1 LTTTDTTTR
10 TTPVGRQAPPRGF
23 SIRRRTGRWRDAL
36 RRRLLAVADVITVT
50 VASALGG
57 LLADQ
62 PVLTVAMLPVWVLL
76 AKLYGLYDRDHRSM
90 RHLTANELGDIV
102 AWAATGSLGVL
113 VASALFDSGVESAAG
128 ARLAVGVA
136 VLSPISRAAARR
148 LWRAIVPPDRV
159 LIVGSGELAEAT
171 QRKVE
176 LFGDM
181 HNSLVG
187 IIDDLAL
194 VETPAAA
201 LETLRRVQERD
212 GLDRVILTT
221 ATLDKSLLASLTV
234 ACRELVVKLGFVPPA
249 PAAFAST
256 ARLAHVAELPVV
268 DCVTWEPSRS
278 TLLLKRCL
286 DLGVAAVI
294 LLVTLPL
301 LVVIALTIRLTS
313 RGPALFRQQRAGI
326 SGRPFWMW
334 KFRTMDTDAEAQL
347 GSLMALDELTE
358 PAFKLRGDPR
368 VTSVGRVLRRMSLDE
383 LPQLINVLRGQM
395 SLVGPRPEQLEVV
408 ERYDAEDR
416 IRLAIKPGMTGPM
429 QVLGRGDLS
438 FTERVAVERDY
449 VESISLSQDLRIL
462 ALTVGAVISG
472 RGAS

>member
-1 LTTTDTTTR
+1 
-10 TTPVGRQAPPRGF
+10 
-23 SIRRRTGRWRDAL
+23 
-36 RRRLLAVADVITVT
+36 VADVITVT
-50 VASALGG
+50 LASAVGG
-57 LLADQ
+57 LLAAQ
-62 PVLTVAMLPVWVLL
+62 PLLTVAMLPAWVLL

-102 AWAATGSLGVL
+102 AWAATGSLGVF
-113 VASALFDSGVESAAG
+113 VVSAIFDSGVESGAG

-136 VLSPISRAAARR
+136 VLSPITRAGARR

-159 LIVGSGELAEAT
+159 LIVGSGQLAQVT

-181 HNSLVG
+181 HTKLVG
-187 IIDDLAL
+187 IVDDLAL

-201 LETLRRVQERD
+201 LETLRRVQEED
-212 GLDRVILTT
+212 GLHRVVLTT
-221 ATLDKSLLASLTV
+221 ATLDESLIASLTT
-234 ACRELVVKLGFVPPA
+234 ACRERVVKLGFVPPA

-278 TLLLKRCL
+278 TLFLKRCL
-286 DLGVAAVI
+286 DVGVAGVV
-294 LLVTLPL
+294 LLLTLPL
-301 LVVIALTIRLTS
+301 LVVIALAIRLTS

-347 GSLMALDELTE
+347 SDLVVLDELTQ

-368 VTSVGRVLRRMSLDE
+368 VTRVGRVLRRMSLDE
-383 LPQLINVLRGQM
+383 LPQLVNVLRGQM

-408 ERYDAEDR
+408 ERYDSEGR

-429 QVLGRGDLS
+429 QVLGRAELAFD
-438 FTERVAVERDY
+438 ERVAVERDY

>member
-1 LTTTDTTTR
+1 
-10 TTPVGRQAPPRGF
+10 
-23 SIRRRTGRWRDAL
+23 
-36 RRRLLAVADVITVT
+36 VADVTTVT
-50 VASALGG
+50 LASALVG

-62 PVLTVAMLPVWVLL
+62 PLVTVAMLPAWVLL

-102 AWAATGSLGVL
+102 AWAATGSLGVF
-113 VASALFDSGVESAAG
+113 VVSAAFGSGVESGAG
-128 ARLAVGVA
+128 AGLAVGVA
-136 VLSPISRAAARR
+136 VLSPISRAGARR
-148 LWRAIVPPDRV
+148 IWRAIVPPDRV
-159 LIVGSGELAEAT
+159 LIVGSGQLAQTT

-176 LFGDM
+176 LFSDM
-181 HNSLVG
+181 HSSLVG
-187 IIDDLAL
+187 IVDDLAL
-194 VETPAAA
+194 VETPTAA
-201 LETLRRVQERD
+201 LETLRRVQEED

-221 ATLDKSLLASLTV
+221 TTLDESLIASLTA
-234 ACRELVVKLGFVPPA
+234 ACRERVVKLGFVPPA

-278 TLLLKRCL
+278 TLFLKRCL
-286 DLGVAAVI
+286 DVGVAGVI
-294 LLVTLPL
+294 LLLTLPL
-301 LVVIALTIRLTS
+301 LVVIALAIYLTS
-313 RGPALFRQQRAGI
+313 RGPALFRQERAGI

-334 KFRTMDTDAEAQL
+334 KFRTMDLDAEAQL
-347 GSLMALDELTE
+347 GDYVALDELTE

-368 VTSVGRVLRRMSLDE
+368 VTRFGRGLRRMSLDE
-383 LPQLINVLRGQM
+383 LPQLVNVLRGQM

-408 ERYDAEDR
+408 ERYDSEDR

-429 QVLGRGDLS
+429 QVLGRAELAFD
-438 FTERVAVERDY
+438 ERVAVERDY
-449 VESISLSQDLRIL
+449 VESVSLSQDLRIL